1 MTTGVHVEMAGV
13 MANLD
18 EAMDLVTAKDRE
30 IMRYGRS
37 LMKKATKRAF
47 TQRADPGTGRPWAR
61 RKESYPWPLLRNT
74 SELWR
79 SLRWGYG
86 IKTKDKRHKFFG
98 KIAGDQQSIIRAG
111 AVHFGRSKART
122 AAGGKRPN
130 VAPST
135 GITPARPLF
144 GFGRSQRKR
153 IKRFAEKRIAEIFR

>member
-1 MTTGVHVEMAGV
+1 MAGV
-13 MANLD
+13 MKNID
-18 EAMDLVTAKDRE
+18 EAMDLITAKDRD

-37 LMKKATKRAF
+37 LMKKSTKKAF
-47 TQRADPGTGRPWAR
+47 TQKADPATGAPWAR

-86 IKTKDKRHKFFG
+86 IKTKNKRLKFFG
-98 KIAGDQQSIIRAG
+98 KIAGSYPQAIIRAG

-122 AAGGKRPN
+122 AAGGKRIG

-135 GITPARPLF
+135 GVTPPRPLF

-153 IKRFAEKRIAEIFR
+153 IKRYAEKRLAKVFR